1 MRMKKNTSALSF
13 YRSAPFFIFL
23 FFSSAL
29 FAQNAKNMHHAH
41 PYRGTRTGNTDAL
54 FYVTKIES
62 EKEEN
67 AYIEIEI
74 KFNIPADPRTLQK
87 HSIFINEKPLMQDC
101 RIVFNKAGNKIKIFI
116 RADKE
121 KKIGMP
127 LQIDLPDAKSFN
139 NIPIYRSRFTDMK
152 IGKEY
157 GFVFSDEYIRFEDD

>member
-1 MRMKKNTSALSF
+1 MRMKKNRPALSF
-13 YRSAPFFIFL
+13 YRSAMLFIFL
-23 FFSSAL
+23 FFSLAL

-67 AYIEIEI
+67 AYIEI

-87 HSIFINEKPLMQDC
+87 HSIFINEKPLMQDS

-116 RADKE
+116 RVDKDN
-121 KKIGMP
+121 KIGMP